1 MGKAT
6 LNPLKAKIRAK
17 EFIKQG
23 FNATKA
29 IQVLEP
35 EKSYAVAK
43 DKGQNMLSNPVFVAS
58 VIEELEERGIT
69 NELLDK
75 RLREIIVQTK
85 HLPTS
90 LGAII
95 EANKMKRRV
104 PKETSDTYQ
113 QFNFNVKD
121 PEAIDKR
128 IKEIDAEL
136 AKLPSNQTPAP

>member
-35 EKSYAVAK
+35 KHSYNVAK
-43 DKGQNMLSNPVFVAS
+43 NKAERMLSNAVFVKS
-58 VIEELEERGIT
+58 VIEELEEQGIS

-75 RLREIIVQTK
+75 RLKYILSQNK
-85 HLPTS
+85 HLPS
-90 LGAII
+90 ALGAILI
-95 EANKMKRRV
+95 ANKLKQRL
-104 PKETSDTYQ
+104 PKETPSGDT
-113 QFNFNVKD
+113 FNQYNVYLND
-121 PEAIDKR
+121 PVAMNTR
-128 IKEIDAEL
+128 LKEIQNEL
-136 AKLPSNQTPAP
+136 AKLPSG